1 MSNIFIG
8 FQIFHISKS
17 LFSRTI
23 PDTRSLYQSLPSQQS
38 KQIRLLKLNIKGTIP
53 TDSKKNNQGSAYETC
68 DRACTLPQTT
78 KTLKTHYITHKLH
91 CENVFQTCGIWN
103 VSIQKVLWSS
113 YYKKVSKRKYF
124 PLLHCLF
131 YPSENNRFSFETRL
145 KTSSKWL

>member
-78 KTLKTHYITHKLH
+78 KTLKTHYITHNYIVKMSFRRAAYGTSQFKRFYGLHIIKKLAK
-91 CENVFQTCGIWN
+91 ENTFLYFIVYFTLVKTIA
-103 VSIQKVLWSS
+103 
-113 YYKKVSKRKYF
+113 F
-124 PLLHCLF
+124 PLKHI
-131 YPSENNRFSFETRL
+131 
-145 KTSSKWL
+145 